1 MGAEYDRIRVMRG
14 LEIQLRTRS
23 RVLATK
29 AGHALSFAF
38 TLGPIQFFV
47 IANMPEQDSGAE
59 GPLVYVKVNLGTDD
73 SWQVFREH
81 YSTESLDK
89 KKTG

>member
-1 MGAEYDRIRVMRG
+1 MRG

-23 RVLATK
+23 RLLSTK
-29 AGHALSFAF
+29 EGHALSFGF

-47 IANMPEQDSGAE
+47 ITNTPEENSGAE
-59 GPLVYVKVNLGTDD
+59 GPLVYVKVNLKADD

-81 YSTESLDK
+81 YSAESDK
-89 KKTG
+89 LPNKR